1 MRYFTQQNSILDI
14 SLQLSMRVSCNANTE
29 EKMPRG
35 QNENVT
41 LLQLTRCLSFKL
53 VIQRHVSIGLKSF
66 TLSLST
72 DCTSIMS
79 PEGCTLHELVSI
91 FQPIRKQKAAMYIYV
106 CMYVQLW
113 IQMSAI
119 TVFVSKYFI
128 FCSSET
134 KIIPVERLSRWIS
147 FLCFTC

>member
-1 MRYFTQQNSILDI
+1 MRYFTEQNSILDI

-91 FQPIRKQKAAMYIYV
+91 FQPVRKQKARKQLCAYV
-106 CMYVQLW
+106 CMYVCTA
-113 IQMSAI
+113 MDPN
-119 TVFVSKYFI
+119 VSYNCFCFKIFYFL
-128 FCSSET
+128 F
-134 KIIPVERLSRWIS
+134 
-147 FLCFTC
+147 FGN